1 MNSGTIKLKK
11 VVELVGGIMFL
22 GWTFILGIGGF
33 FLLVG
38 VGYSL
43 YAGYDVLP
51 FAADSILFSP
61 LALLGIWMFL
71 LTASLAIDYLAEKTL
86 DLSLP
91 TLASKE
97 TRTK

>member
-43 YAGYDVLP
+43 YAGYDVLRSRP
-51 FAADSILFSP
+51 IP
-61 LALLGIWMFL
+61 YCFL
-71 LTASLAIDYLAEKTL
+71 RWRYWGFGCFC
-86 DLSLP
+86 
-91 TLASKE
+91 
-97 TRTK
+97 